1 MSCDVNSV
9 PVDSPCGEHQ
19 LPPMAHFF
27 LHMSKKISF
36 DLYAFLSRVAVSVS
50 SSWLGET
57 NHFWK
62 IASDPPKYI
71 KMKTTTEIILG
82 YHENFKYFFLSPDS
96 YKRTKKLYGSKK
108 NVKLQS
114 WRIGA
119 VTENASSFTCASESH
134 NHMSSSEPFLF
145 FFFNH
150 GKEYFKIGIHWGFG
164 IGCVTLLYF
173 ECSWLVPMEMFVI
186 LSYMKGREQK
196 RNLQNEV
203 SFHCWRMI

>member
-1 MSCDVNSV
+1 MSCDMNSV

-108 NVKLQS
+108 MWNCS
-114 WRIGA
+114 H
-119 VTENASSFTCASESH
+119 EESGQWPRMH
-134 NHMSSSEPFLF
+134 LLSHVPLSPIITWVQVSPSF